1 MTNNFFGTLCA
12 VVAAALSLAGCGGS
26 SGGGGG
32 PSPTPASSGGSI
44 TGQAFKGPTR
54 GATVCLYALDPAAP
68 DRKGAAVPAQPGSL
82 PTIDNGCIVTGGD
95 GQFHVQLPDTATGEL
110 LVESTGGT
118 YCSDESTF
126 DGTSCAH
133 GGAPVPMGSNALR
146 TVVSVP
152 GSGRTASAPLTVL
165 TTAAVGAAGA
175 LGAAGFNTAY
185 ATVAS
190 NFGLAGTA
198 ANADPA
204 SGALNNMLRGLSR
217 HLGADN
223 RLIASLVERIAD
235 GTLTGGH
242 GEITPVATVIGRA
255 LLSDERRQVMLA
267 LACFT
272 DADGIHQEH
281 VYSMFLPEGRA
292 TRGSFTAYH
301 YGDAACDGPIGQIS
315 VGFDVE
321 YLGSV
326 DVPRQ
331 ATTDVRKAQ
340 AGNASVARLA
350 FPVDSRLGEHSGV
363 DANFMIARID
373 DACHSNAKAYLSA
386 VDSPVQGG
394 VLSRLDMSQPYT
406 IYCEN

>member
-1 MTNNFFGTLCA
+1 MTNNFFGKLCA
-12 VVAAALSLAGCGGS
+12 VAAAASAVAGCGGS
-26 SGGGGG
+26 GTVGE
-32 PSPTPASSGGSI
+32 PSPTPTASGGSI
-44 TGQAFKGPTR
+44 TGHAFKGPTR
-54 GATVCLYALDPAAP
+54 GATVCLYAIDPAAP
-68 DRKGAAVPAQPGSL
+68 GGKGAPVVAQAGSSPA
-82 PTIDNGCIVTGGD
+82 IDNGCVVTGGD
-95 GQFHVQLPDTATGEL
+95 GQFRFQLPDNASGEL
-110 LVESTGGT
+110 LIESTGGT
-118 YCSDESTF
+118 YCSDESVF

-133 GGAPVPMGSNALR
+133 GGAPVPMGANALR
-146 TVVSVP
+146 TVVSAP
-152 GSGRTASAPLTVL
+152 GSGHTASAPLTVL
-165 TTAAVGAAGA
+165 TTAAVGAAGT
-175 LGAAGFNTAY
+175 LSGAGFNTAY

-198 ANADPA
+198 ANADPT

-223 RLIASLVERIAD
+223 RLIASLVDRIAD

-242 GEITPVATVIGRA
+242 GEITPVMTVTGRA
-255 LLSDERRQVMLA
+255 LLSDERRQVMLGS
-267 LACFT
+267 ACFT
-272 DADGIHQEH
+272 DADGVHQQH

-301 YGDAACDGPIGQIS
+301 FGDAACDGPTGQFT

-340 AGNASVARLA
+340 VGSASVARFS
-350 FPVDSRLGEHSGV
+350 FPIDSRLGARSGV
-363 DANFMIARID
+363 DANFMIARDD
-373 DACHSNAKAYLSA
+373 DACHSQATAYLSA
-386 VDSPVQGG
+386 VGSPVQNG
-394 VLSRLDMSQPYT
+394 VLSRLDVSQPYT

>member
-1 MTNNFFGTLCA
+1 MTHHFFGKLCA
-12 VVAAALSLAGCGGS
+12 VAAAASTLVGCGGS
-26 SGGGGG
+26 GGGPGA
-32 PSPTPASSGGSI
+32 PSPTPTATGGSI

-54 GATVCLYALDPAAP
+54 GATVCLYAIDPAAP
-68 DRKGAAVPAQPGSL
+68 DGKGAAVPAQAGST
-82 PTIDNGCIVTGGD
+82 PTIDNGCVVTGGD
-95 GQFHVQLPDTATGEL
+95 GHFRFQLPDNASGEL

-118 YCSDESTF
+118 YCSDESVF

-133 GGAPVPMGSNALR
+133 GGAPVPMGANALR
-146 TVVSVP
+146 TVVAVP
-152 GSGRTASAPLTVL
+152 GSGHTASAPLTVL
-165 TTAAVGAAGA
+165 TTAAVGATGA
-175 LGAAGFNTAY
+175 LNAAGFNTAY

-204 SGALNNMLRGLSR
+204 SGALNNMLRGLGR

-223 RLIASLVERIAD
+223 RLIASLVDRIAD
-235 GTLTGGH
+235 GTLTGGQ
-242 GEITPVATVIGRA
+242 GEITPVETITGRA
-255 LLSDERRQVMLA
+255 LLSDERRQVMLGS
-267 LACFT
+267 ACFT
-272 DADGIHQEH
+272 DADGVHQQH
-281 VYSMFLPEGRA
+281 VYAMFLPDGRA

-301 YGDAACDGPIGQIS
+301 YGDAACDGPTGQFS

-321 YLGSV
+321 YLGNV

-340 AGNASVARLA
+340 AGSASVARFS
-350 FPVDSRLGEHSGV
+350 FPTDSRLGERSGV

-373 DACHSNAKAYLSA
+373 DACHSQAKAYLSA
-386 VDSPVQGG
+386 IDSPVQNG
-394 VLSRLDMSQPYT
+394 VLSRLDMSQPYN